1 MTFIPYTK
9 ESVSMYLKEKKPNMI
24 YMAPDVYMKFEFHEI
39 MVLFNGIVESLADKW
54 TDQLQLWN
62 TSLDGRKD
70 ENDNEIK
77 EMGQQFQSV
86 DFSVIQTIEQE
97 DINQIQHS
105 ELAFVFNRERKIF
118 VNIEFLNALN
128 SAGSNYIWY
137 DSIA

>member
-1 MTFIPYTK
+1 
-9 ESVSMYLKEKKPNMI
+9 MI

-39 MVLFNGIVESLADKW
+39 MVLFNGIVESLADTW
-54 TDQLQLWN
+54 TDQLQLWS

-97 DINQIQHS
+97 EINQLQHS
-105 ELAFVFNRERKIF
+105 ELAFVFNREREIF
-118 VNIEFLNALN
+118 VNIEFLNALKN
-128 SAGSNYIWY
+128 AGSNDIWY